1 MSDANGNRAGNKV
14 LDWYKYESDD
24 YYIQDDL
31 FRISW
36 ALHEGYKDIS
46 EKLDD
51 LIPLEGAVPQGR
63 SVNKCLEKF
72 RVAQNLI
79 YDLFN
84 NGLCNRRSHF
94 KQFFGWAPYT
104 RNSISQNEFNYYNL
118 ELEPVF
124 TKIIIDAYKEQKN
137 LGTI

>member
-1 MSDANGNRAGNKV
+1 MAINEEYYKSIGGV
-14 LDWYKYESDD
+14 LESND
-24 YYIQDDL
+24 YTEQSNL
-31 FRISW
+31 FNVSW

-104 RNSISQNEFNYYNL
+104 RNCISQNEFNYYEI

-137 LGTI
+137 LGNIE

>member
-1 MSDANGNRAGNKV
+1 MSDANGNRSGNKV

-51 LIPLEGAVPQGR
+51 LIPLEGTVPQGR

-84 NGLCNRRSHF
+84 NRLCNRKAHF
-94 KQFFGWAPYT
+94 RQFFGWAPYV
-104 RNSISQNEFNYYNL
+104 RNGISDHDFNRYNL
-118 ELEPVF
+118 DLEPIF

>member
-1 MSDANGNRAGNKV
+1 MSSFNEEYYKSIGGV
-14 LDWYKYESDD
+14 LESND
-24 YYIQDDL
+24 YTEQSNL
-31 FRISW
+31 FNVSW

-84 NGLCNRRSHF
+84 NGMCNRRSHF
-94 KQFFGWAPYT
+94 KQFFGWTPPTQT
-104 RNSISQNEFNYYNL
+104 RHYQYSRHDWKRFE
-118 ELEPVF
+118 EKLEPVLS
-124 TKIIIDAYKEQKN
+124 IIIQEAALEQK
-137 LGTI
+137 IS

>member
-1 MSDANGNRAGNKV
+1 MFVRRVPG
-14 LDWYKYESDD
+14 
-24 YYIQDDL
+24 
-31 FRISW
+31 
-36 ALHEGYKDIS
+36 DIS

-51 LIPLEGAVPQGR
+51 LVPLDGTVPQGR

-104 RNSISQNEFNYYNL
+104 RNSISQNEFNYYEI

-137 LGTI
+137 LGNIE

>member
-14 LDWYKYESDD
+14 LDWYTYESDD

-84 NGLCNRRSHF
+84 NGPRQPLRLSYLINPFLKEFVAIFCNSRF
-94 KQFFGWAPYT
+94 IG
-104 RNSISQNEFNYYNL
+104 
-118 ELEPVF
+118 VF
-124 TKIIIDAYKEQKN
+124 ILKPW
-137 LGTI
+137 L

>member
-1 MSDANGNRAGNKV
+1 MSSFNEEYYKSIGGILESNDYTEQSNLFKV
-14 LDWYKYESDD
+14 
-24 YYIQDDL
+24 
-31 FRISW
+31 SW
-36 ALHEGYKDIS
+36 ALHEGYKDVS

-84 NGLCNRRSHF
+84 KIDSNT
-94 KQFFGWAPYT
+94 FFLSANCSRKSLILSG
-104 RNSISQNEFNYYNL
+104 IS
-118 ELEPVF
+118 
-124 TKIIIDAYKEQKN
+124 
-137 LGTI
+137 

>member
-1 MSDANGNRAGNKV
+1 MSDANGNRSGNKV

-36 ALHEGYKDIS
+36 ALHEGYKDVS

-51 LIPLEGAVPQGR
+51 LVPLEGTVPQGR

-84 NGLCNRRSHF
+84 NGLCNRKAHF
-94 KQFFGWAPYT
+94 RQFFGWAPYV
-104 RNSISQNEFNYYNL
+104 RNGISDHEFNRYNL
-118 ELEPVF
+118 DLEPIF